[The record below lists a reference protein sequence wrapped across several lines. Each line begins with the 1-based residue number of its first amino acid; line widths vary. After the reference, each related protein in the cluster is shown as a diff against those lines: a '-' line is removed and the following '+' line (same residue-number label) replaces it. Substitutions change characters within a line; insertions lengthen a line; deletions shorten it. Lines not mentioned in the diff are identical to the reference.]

1 MTGAL
6 EDEAYSPSVEGKSI
20 AKASVKIFNLNSYS
34 LNLHDPRPSG
44 EVRSLG
50 DYQQCGIEHG

>member
-6 EDEAYSPSVEGKSI
+6 EDETYSPLVGGKSI
-20 AKASVKIFNLNSYS
+20 ATASVNIFNLTSHS

-44 EVRSLG
+44 EATSLG